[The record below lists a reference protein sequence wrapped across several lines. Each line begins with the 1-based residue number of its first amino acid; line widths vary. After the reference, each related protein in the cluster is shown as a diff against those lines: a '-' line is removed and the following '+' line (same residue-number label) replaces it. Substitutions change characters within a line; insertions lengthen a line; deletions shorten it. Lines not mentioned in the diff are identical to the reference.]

1 MQMRYHINRKRLVN
15 IFSIVLVFLTT
26 FSAMFYWWSSSDGI
40 ETYREYLLVIKEP
53 YQILYTNLESLPDH
67 PTKAEVYH
75 VYNQFNKNIN
85 TIKISSNAEMKVKEN
100 YELLLSMPET
110 FKEDYDQSNYKYSTL
125 IGQSNHAK
133 MVVDYIEG
141 N

>member
-1 MQMRYHINRKRLVN
+1 MRYYLNPMKLKT
-15 IFSIVLVFLTT
+15 IFSIGLVFLTT
-26 FSAMFYWWSSSDGI
+26 ISLIFLWWSPSDGI
-40 ETYREYLLVIKEP
+40 DTYDEYLRVIKEP
-53 YQILYTNLESLPDH
+53 YQILYTNLESLPEH
-67 PTKAEVYH
+67 PTKAEVYQI
-75 VYNQFNKNIN
+75 YNQFNKNIT

-100 YELLLSMPET
+100 YNLLLSMPET